1 MDEFDEIPK
10 NEPRRDN
17 REKDVPASTT
27 PILDNFSRDL
37 TLLASLNEL
46 DPVIGRKREIKRIA
60 QTLSRRKKN
69 NPILIGEPG
78 CGKTAIVEGLA
89 RIIYEGKCPR
99 NLLDKRLVSLELTSL
114 VAGTKYR
121 GQFEE
126 RMKAILDELRD
137 NKDIIIF
144 IDEVHTVVGT
154 GNSSGNLDAANIFK
168 PALSRGEVQCIG
180 ATTLNEYREK
190 IEKDGAL
197 ERRFQKVM
205 VSPTTPA
212 QTFDILKNI
221 KDKYEDHHKVYYNE
235 EALKFCVNLAQRYI
249 TDREFPDKAIDIL
262 DEVGAKVQIDT
273 TYPKSI
279 EALKKKISEI
289 KKNKMEVVLSQN
301 YEKAAEIR
309 DNEKTLIHK
318 LQILKTQFEEQQE
331 ENRITITVDDIFEV
345 VSEIT
350 KIPLSRLD
358 ANQKMQLL
366 GLELKLQELV
376 IGQNEPIEKICKAIR
391 RNSVGI
397 KDVNKPIG
405 SFIFLGPTG
414 VGKTYLAKKLSEEVF
429 GTEDSIIRVDM
440 SEFQEKHSMS
450 RLIGSP
456 PGYVGYN
463 EGGQLTEKVRNNPY
477 SLVLFDEIEKAHNDI
492 FNMLL
497 QILDDGYVTDSSGR
511 KINFKNTL
519 IIMTSNIGIKSIQD
533 FGDGIGFET
542 KSKKQ
547 ASEEHARSIISK
559 ALKNTFNPEFLNRL
573 DDIVTFGHL
582 EGDNINKIVR
592 LELKNLKSRLLE
604 KEYDFNFGPTLV
616 NFISK
621 IGYNKQFGARPL
633 KRAIQSEIEDCIS
646 EEILKGSL
654 KEGGKYVMSY
664 NKKTEKVKI
673 KPRTR

>member
-1 MDEFDEIPK
+1 MAEFDEIPK
-10 NEPRRDN
+10 NEPRRSRDN
-17 REKDVPASTT
+17 DTPSSTT

-46 DPVIGRKREIKRIA
+46 DPVIGRKKEIKRIA

-89 RIIYEGKCPR
+89 IIIHAGKCPR
-99 NLLDKRLVSLELTSL
+99 NLLDKRIVSLELTSL

-168 PALSRGEVQCIG
+168 PALARGEVQCIG

-190 IEKDGAL
+190 IENDGAL

-205 VSPTTPA
+205 VSPTTPS
-212 QTFDILKNI
+212 QTFEILKNI

-235 EALKFCVNLAQRYI
+235 EALQYCVNLAQRYI

-262 DEVGAKVQIDT
+262 DEVGAKAQIDT

-279 EALKKKISEI
+279 ETLKKKISQI
-289 KKNKMEVVLSQN
+289 KKDKMEVVQSQN

-309 DNEKTLIHK
+309 DNEKKLIEK
-318 LQILKTQFEEQQE
+318 LSLLKTQFEEQQE
-331 ENRITITVDDIFEV
+331 KNRILITVDDIFEV
-345 VSEIT
+345 ISEIT

-358 ANQKMQLL
+358 ANQKMELL
-366 GLELKLQELV
+366 GLESKLQNVV
-376 IGQNEPIEKICKAIR
+376 IGQDEAIEKICKAIR

-397 KDVNKPIG
+397 KDGNKPIG

-477 SLVLFDEIEKAHNDI
+477 SLVLFDEIEKAHKDI

-497 QILDDGYVTDSSGR
+497 QILDDGHVTDASGR

-519 IIMTSNIGIKSIQD
+519 IIMTSNIGIKSVQD
-533 FGDGIGFET
+533 FGDGIGFAT
-542 KSKKQ
+542 KARKQ
-547 ASEEHARSIISK
+547 AGDEHARSLISK

-573 DDIVTFGHL
+573 DDIVNFSHL
-582 EGDNINKIVR
+582 EGENINKIVK
-592 LELKNLKSRLLE
+592 LELKNLKSRLIE
-604 KEYDFNFGPTLV
+604 KEYDFNFGPSV
-616 NFISK
+616 VSFIAE

-633 KRAIQSEIEDCIS
+633 KRAIQSEIEDYIS
-646 EEILKGSL
+646 EEILKGSV
-654 KEGGKYVMSY
+654 KEGGKYTLSY

>member
-1 MDEFDEIPK
+1 M
-10 NEPRRDN
+10 
-17 REKDVPASTT
+17 
-27 PILDNFSRDL
+27 
-37 TLLASLNEL
+37 
-46 DPVIGRKREIKRIA
+46 
-60 QTLSRRKKN
+60 KKLYN
-69 NPILIGEPG
+69 
-78 CGKTAIVEGLA
+78 C
-89 RIIYEGKCPR
+89 
-99 NLLDKRLVSLELTSL
+99 VS
-114 VAGTKYR
+114 
-121 GQFEE
+121 
-126 RMKAILDELRD
+126 
-137 NKDIIIF
+137 
-144 IDEVHTVVGT
+144 
-154 GNSSGNLDAANIFK
+154 
-168 PALSRGEVQCIG
+168 
-180 ATTLNEYREK
+180 
-190 IEKDGAL
+190 
-197 ERRFQKVM
+197 
-205 VSPTTPA
+205 
-212 QTFDILKNI
+212 
-221 KDKYEDHHKVYYNE
+221 
-235 EALKFCVNLAQRYI
+235 LAQRYI

-318 LQILKTQFEEQQE
+318 LQMLKTKFEEQQE

-519 IIMTSNIGIKSIQD
+519 IIMTSNLGIKSIQD

-582 EGDNINKIVR
+582 EGDNINKIVK

-616 NFISK
+616 NFISE

-633 KRAIQSEIEDCIS
+633 KRAIQSEIEDYIS
-646 EEILKGSL
+646 EEILKGGI

-664 NKKTEKVKI
+664 NKKTEKVKL
-673 KPRTR
+673 KSRTR

>member
-1 MDEFDEIPK
+1 MAEFDEIIP
-10 NEPRRDN
+10 NEPRRN
-17 REKDVPASTT
+17 TENAKPTSST

-37 TLLASLNEL
+37 TALASTGEL
-46 DPVIGRKREIKRIA
+46 DPVIGRKKEIIRIA

-89 RIIYEGKCPR
+89 IIIYSGKCPR
-99 NLLDKRLVSLELTSL
+99 NLLEKRIVSLELTSL

-137 NKDIIIF
+137 NKDIIVF

-154 GNSSGNLDAANIFK
+154 GNASGALDAANIFK
-168 PALSRGEVQCIG
+168 PALARGELQCIG

-205 VSPTTPA
+205 VEPTTPA
-212 QTFDILKNI
+212 QTLDILKKI
-221 KDKYEDHHKVYYNE
+221 KDKYEDYHKVSYNDE
-235 EALKFCVNLAQRYI
+235 TLQFCVNLAQRYI
-249 TDREFPDKAIDIL
+249 TDREFPDKAIDVM
-262 DEVGAKVQIDT
+262 DEVGAKVQINT
-273 TYPKSI
+273 TYPKAI
-279 EALKKKISEI
+279 ETLKKKISDI
-289 KKNKMEVVLSQN
+289 KKEKMEVVQSQN

-309 DNEKTLIHK
+309 DNEKKLITK
-318 LQILKTQFEEQQE
+318 LSLLKKSFEDGQE
-331 ENRITITVDDIFEV
+331 KNRISISPDDIFEV
-345 VSEIT
+345 ISEIT

-358 ANQKMQLL
+358 ANQKMELL
-366 GLELKLQELV
+366 NLESRLRETV
-376 IGQNEPIEKICKAIR
+376 IGQNEAIEKVCKAIR

-397 KDVNKPIG
+397 KDGNKPIG

-414 VGKTYLAKKLSEEVF
+414 VGKTYLAQELSEEVF

-477 SLVLFDEIEKAHNDI
+477 SLVLFDEVEKAHQDI

-497 QILDDGYVTDSSGR
+497 QILDEGHVTDSSGR

-519 IIMTSNIGIKSIQD
+519 IIMTSNIGIKTIQD
-533 FGDGIGFET
+533 FGEGIGFAT
-542 KSKKQ
+542 KAKKQ
-547 ASEEHARSIISK
+547 ASDEHARSIISK

-573 DDIVTFGHL
+573 DDIVTFKHL
-582 EGDNINKIVR
+582 EGKNINKIVK
-592 LELKNLKSRLLE
+592 LELQYLKSRLLE
-604 KEYDFNFGPTLV
+604 KEYDFNFGPSV
-616 NFISK
+616 INFISE

-633 KRAIQSEIEDCIS
+633 KRAIQSEIEDYIS
-646 EEILKGSL
+646 EEILKGSI
-654 KEGGKYVMSY
+654 KEGRKYVMSY
-664 NKKTEKVKI
+664 NKKTEKSKI
-673 KPRTR
+673 KQRVR